1 MMVDWL
7 IGLLQAIDGKML
19 FNYGK
24 MVVNDGEMAFH
35 HH

>member
-19 FNYGK
+19 FNDGK